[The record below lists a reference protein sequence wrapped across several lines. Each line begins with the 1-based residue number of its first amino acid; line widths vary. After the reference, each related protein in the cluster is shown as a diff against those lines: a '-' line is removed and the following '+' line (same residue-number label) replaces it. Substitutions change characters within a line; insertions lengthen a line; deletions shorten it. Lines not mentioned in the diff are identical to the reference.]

1 MCGARLSP
9 SMSSVTP
16 ESQMSRPVTS
26 GLRAMGWGTAK
37 LWLVA
42 PTHPDSSP
50 GAGPHGSQTERV
62 CLFLLAE
69 DALLIGLR
77 LVFVHQKQ
85 PSFHGSLTGV
95 GPWRV
100 YDLIPAASISA
111 QAVLTERAPGTAHP
125 SGSHL
130 SREQCL
136 PCPHQ
141 SPLCSAT
148 TIGLSPSSTALLH
161 CLFPEIHPT
170 PLPGLAHS
178 SEHTP
183 RLNSPL
189 CFRSSLV

>member
-16 ESQMSRPVTS
+16 DSQMSRPVTS
-26 GLRAMGWGTAK
+26 GLRARGWGTAK

-100 YDLIPAASISA
+100 YDLIPAALISV

-125 SGSHL
+125 SASLAPIKVPSVQPQPLGHPL
-130 SREQCL
+130 LLR
-136 PCPHQ
+136 
-141 SPLCSAT
+141 LCST
-148 TIGLSPSSTALLH
+148 VSSQRYIPLPSQAWPTAQN
-161 CLFPEIHPT
+161 IHPD
-170 PLPGLAHS
+170 
-178 SEHTP
+178 
-183 RLNSPL
+183 
-189 CFRSSLV
+189 